1 MSQNV
6 TVLAG
11 YGVRCWISIGRM
23 KSWTASSSISTNR
36 SCVELVPVTQSVHW
50 SPRPAPRPDPTFVA
64 QLIATADQAP
74 QTRRLR
80 RASLADA
87 QTAYGA
93 SQIRRRDAGFRTRQT
108 I

>member
-1 MSQNV
+1 MLNV
-6 TVLAG
+6 D
-11 YGVRCWISIGRM
+11 
-23 KSWTASSSISTNR
+23 R
-36 SCVELVPVTQSVHW
+36 SDNIQDGEFVELDEPIHGALVPLTQAVHW
-50 SPRPAPRPDPTFVA
+50 SPRQAPRPDPTFLA

-74 QTRRLR
+74 QTRSLR

-93 SQIRRRDAGFRTRQT
+93 SQIPRSGTGFRTRQT

>member
-1 MSQNV
+1 MLNV
-6 TVLAG
+6 DRSDNIQDGEFVDLDEP
-11 YGVRCWISIGRM
+11 VR
-23 KSWTASSSISTNR
+23 A
-36 SCVELVPVTQSVHW
+36 ELIPVTQSVHW

-80 RASLADA
+80 RGSLADA

-93 SQIRRRDAGFRTRQT
+93 SQIRHRGAGVRTRQT

>member
-1 MSQNV
+1 MLNV
-6 TVLAG
+6 
-11 YGVRCWISIGRM
+11 GRFDDILDGEFVDLDEP
-23 KSWTASSSISTNR
+23 SRAER
-36 SCVELVPVTQSVHW
+36 LPVTQSVHW
-50 SPRPAPRPDPTFVA
+50 SPRPAARPDPTFVA

-93 SQIRRRDAGFRTRQT
+93 GQFRRPDAGFRTRQT
-108 I
+108 V